1 MGKINFTKEHYEKMK
16 NLLVEM
22 LINNEVILHKM
33 VTLDV
38 VALVH
43 TTSINS
49 LNGCRLELSANISRL
64 ENLDEWTTSELN
76 QIKLEKLKKQK
87 ELVNLVIGYK
97 RWLDE
102 QSTILNQR
110 KELEAQLKA
119 LKESQKTPEDKIKE
133 LEAQLSGLN
142 TETF

>member
-16 NLLVEM
+16 NLLVDM

-49 LNGCRLELSANISRL
+49 LNSCRLELSANISRL
-64 ENLDEWTTSELN
+64 ENQDEWTTSELN

-102 QSTILNQR
+102 QSTILSQR

>member
-22 LINNEVILHKM
+22 LINNEVIQHKM

-102 QSTILNQR
+102 QSTILSQR